1 MPDAERITVDDLGD
15 PDDGIFYVVARFG
28 YMEQPD
34 VPAALRLVDPARTE
48 GPVDV
53 EEVSYFMSQIN
64 LCAGP
69 EPTMAQWR
77 KRLFIAISR
86 MTSDADYFG
95 LPLDR
100 TVIIGA
106 RIEI

>member
-1 MPDAERITVDDLGD
+1 M
-15 PDDGIFYVVARFG
+15 
-28 YMEQPD
+28 
-34 VPAALRLVDPARTE
+34 PAALRLIDPARTE

-53 EEVSYFMSQIN
+53 EEVSYFMSEIS

-69 EPTMAQWR
+69 EPTMVQWR